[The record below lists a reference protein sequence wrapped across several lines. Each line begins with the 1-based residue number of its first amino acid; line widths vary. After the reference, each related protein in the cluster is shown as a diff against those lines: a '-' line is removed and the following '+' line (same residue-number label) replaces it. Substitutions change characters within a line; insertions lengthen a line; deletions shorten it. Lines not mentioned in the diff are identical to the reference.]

1 MLLLGSQ
8 VQTID
13 GITVYPDHADPLQ
26 FWYLPGPVTLLE
38 RAEDQRKL
46 FSFIKYKPAAVSAG
60 VKGGGFLAFT
70 AGLKLTPQM
79 ESRIMGRLP
88 VPSGGG
94 EPRLTAVP
102 F

>member
-26 FWYLPGPVTLLE
+26 FWYLPGPVTVLE
-38 RAEDQRKL
+38 RPEDHRKL
-46 FSFIKYKPAAVSAG
+46 FSFIKYKPAAVQAG
-60 VKGGGFLAFT
+60 VKGGGFLASR
-70 AGLKLTPQM
+70 GGRKLPPKIGAKTL
-79 ESRIMGRLP
+79 GRLP
-88 VPSGGG
+88 LPPGGG